1 MIVTPKNDRS
11 IRATQSAARITDRNR
26 RVHQW
31 SLGTRDFEMILELRL
46 VKLRDVRK
54 GKFRGDEKGV
64 ARQERES
71 ARKLRRDNPS
81 HEKSAWGPG

>member
-1 MIVTPKNDRS
+1 
-11 IRATQSAARITDRNR
+11 
-26 RVHQW
+26 
-31 SLGTRDFEMILELRL
+31 MILELRL

-71 ARKLRRDNPS
+71 ARKLRRGNPS
-81 HEKSAWGPG
+81 HKESAMGPG

>member
-1 MIVTPKNDRS
+1 MIVTPESDRS
-11 IRATQSAARITDRNR
+11 IRATQSAARITGRNR
-26 RVHQW
+26 RVYQW
-31 SLGTRDFEMILELRL
+31 SPGARDFEMILELRL